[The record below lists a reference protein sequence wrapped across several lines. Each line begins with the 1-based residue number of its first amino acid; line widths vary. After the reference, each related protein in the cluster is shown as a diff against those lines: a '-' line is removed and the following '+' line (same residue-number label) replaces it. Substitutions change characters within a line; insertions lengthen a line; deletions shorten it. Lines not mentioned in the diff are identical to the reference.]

1 MDKKIKLILALL
13 IGVGIGFLVENNFI
27 F

>member
-1 MDKKIKLILALL
+1 MNKKIKLILALL

>member
-1 MDKKIKLILALL
+1 MNKRTKLILALIIGIV
-13 IGVGIGFLVENNFI
+13 IGVMVENNFI